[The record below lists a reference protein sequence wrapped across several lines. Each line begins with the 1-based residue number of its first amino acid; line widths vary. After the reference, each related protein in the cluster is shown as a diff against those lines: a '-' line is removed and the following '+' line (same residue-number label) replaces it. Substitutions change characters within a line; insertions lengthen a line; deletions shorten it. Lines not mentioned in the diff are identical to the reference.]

1 MPAPLSPFFFAV
13 MLALVVAPGS
23 ATTVFDHIRLPSEP
37 ANAASLLQR
46 AERKDLPRHR
56 TAWQGE
62 ETPQSHP
69 LVRRDSRSKKPQVQ
83 HEAPPTEE
91 EIFEYLHNRYRQSF
105 DAAQRTQH
113 RLFPSEEG
121 ASAGRAEHRLYRS
134 EQTDR
139 RSHTA
144 SAAIEASGAT
154 KSEVVSHS
162 AYAGNVHKQEPSG
175 PGEASWI
182 FGGDSPR
189 IAAEEATREEL
200 QAALQRPPPEEEL
213 KAPPQPPPSKGTY
226 WDLFSG
232 ESSAKA
238 GSSAAGESSETAGSS
253 AAGESSET
261 AGSPAEAVHQAALQR
276 SPEREETSWSIF
288 GDNSKNAAAAGTAAD
303 RQTAQ
308 PQRPDHQEGS
318 WDIFSGSGSA
328 TAASVAAGEQN
339 GTSRQ
344 EVTELD
350 ADCRGPVAV
359 LPMTFSSTFNAD
371 GDSDFSAKEV
381 VWILKHR
388 EMMPPEVADKLIDLE
403 GKHDDKFRQ
412 VVSRFASAAN
422 ASCISPS
429 LCLGIAARILSSD
442 ESTCPRGRL
451 LTQLMNQLESNWVNK
466 LLSQDEQA
474 LRPRLT
480 SKDKSLTPAQLAVKH
495 WGGGLIVPKAA
506 MHETILFDSNAS
518 VATQVAW
525 GSLDNLVGALV
536 DPGTDLPFMTRSF
549 LLAAQRQAES
559 LSGTNILV
567 NLLRTLEEQRSSLR
581 KEDLIRDAAVVDYYE
596 PRTASLEAKV
606 QNFDMDNP
614 EKATAWETMQYDMD
628 LLLEQLRRASG
639 DHQNMLPGDYGV
651 LPAFW
656 MGRLE
661 RVRRQLEDRLSGR
674 EKPRPT
680 VLIWT
685 CSFGGGHWAATKA
698 LEQYLPDYYLVV
710 SDPTKDR
717 EYYEGDKVGDW
728 IRQYITPKWD
738 ETYVFNELI
747 LKHRHYKLENTMETL
762 QAWNGWLRGDGTRFA
777 QPCAAP
783 LCDYQSKK
791 FMRRAALRSAPD
803 FMITVYH
810 MDLLP
815 ITELAEE
822 LGRLPILH
830 LATDIDAKMW
840 EVWGQRPEY
849 EHLKIGLPFGVP
861 EARVTYQPLYQNQTF
876 VSGYAVRPAFLGP
889 LHTREQLAVERM
901 KRKIPQNAV
910 VALVMS
916 GSEGQTIPWPA
927 MLADSQTWQDRPLH
941 LVIVVGGNYEFGMM
955 LERAFKD
962 QEQADG
968 HQILRGSNRLV
979 TLEVA
984 KDPDNA
990 ADKRAAYFVPESE
1003 LVTLMDIADVLLTK
1017 GGGGTTAEAAYR
1029 GLPILFDATDG
1040 MLKWEAFTATV
1051 FEQHHRGKRLIDNAD
1066 LEPYLKHAIKLGK
1079 SRSFVFSNE
1088 TGHEDGALINSTHR
1102 IRREMNEM
1110 WEHALRTRQKSTM
1123 PM

>member
-1 MPAPLSPFFFAV
+1 MLAPLLPFLFSV
-13 MLALVVAPGS
+13 MLALVVVPGS
-23 ATTVFDHIRLPSEP
+23 ATTVFDHIRLPAEP
-37 ANAASLLQR
+37 ATAASLLQHT
-46 AERKDLPRHR
+46 KLL
-56 TAWQGE
+56 GE
-62 ETPQSHP
+62 ERRQRKSQP
-69 LVRRDSRSKKPQVQ
+69 LVRRDRSYKKPQSV
-83 HEAPPTEE
+83 HEAAPTEE
-91 EIFEYLHNRYRQSF
+91 EIFEYLHHRYRQSF
-105 DAAQRTQH
+105 DAAQRSH
-113 RLFPSEEG
+113 RQFYPSEEKTG
-121 ASAGRAEHRLYRS
+121 HAEHRLYRS
-134 EQTDR
+134 EER
-139 RSHTA
+139 GRAAHA
-144 SAAIEASGAT
+144 SSSAIEASGAA
-154 KSEVVSHS
+154 KSEVVSRG
-162 AYAGNVHKQEPSG
+162 AYAGNAHRQEPNG

-182 FGGDSPR
+182 FGGDSPG

-213 KAPPQPPPSKGTY
+213 KAPPEAPPSKGTY

-232 ESSAKA
+232 ESSATNVTPTT
-238 GSSAAGESSETAGSS
+238 GN
-253 AAGESSET
+253 
-261 AGSPAEAVHQAALQR
+261 
-276 SPEREETSWSIF
+276 TSWSFF
-288 GDNSKNAAAAGTAAD
+288 GDNSKNATTEE
-303 RQTAQ
+303 R
-308 PQRPDHQEGS
+308 
-318 WDIFSGSGSA
+318 
-328 TAASVAAGEQN
+328 N
-339 GTSRQ
+339 GTSRMQ
-344 EVTELD
+344 ELPQQSDAKEVTELD
-350 ADCRGPVAV
+350 ADCRGPVAMV
-359 LPMTFSSTFNAD
+359 PMTLSGAGQPGESSFSAD
-371 GDSDFSAKEV
+371 GDSDLSAKEV

-388 EMMPPEVADKLIDLE
+388 EMMPAEVADKLIDLE

-412 VVSRFASAAN
+412 VVSRFASSVN

-429 LCLGIAARILSSD
+429 LCLGIAARVLSSD
-442 ESTCPRGRL
+442 EGICPRGRL

-466 LLSQDEQA
+466 LLSQDEQT

-480 SKDKSLTPAQLAVKH
+480 SKDKALTPAQLAVKH

-506 MHETILFDSNAS
+506 MHATVLFDSNAS
-518 VATQVAW
+518 AATQVAW
-525 GSLDNLVGALV
+525 GSLDNLVGALA

-567 NLLRTLEEQRSSLR
+567 TLLRTLEEQRGTLR
-581 KEDLIRDAAVVDYYE
+581 KEDLVRDAAVVDYYE
-596 PRTASLEAKV
+596 PRTAALEAKV

-614 EKATAWETMQYDMD
+614 DKAQAWESLQYDMD

-639 DHQNMLPGDYGV
+639 DHQNMLPGDFGV

-762 QAWNGWLRGDGTRFA
+762 QAWGGWLRGDGTRFA
-777 QPCAAP
+777 TPCQAP
-783 LCDYQSKK
+783 MCDYQSKK

-849 EHLKIGLPFGVP
+849 EHLKVGLPFGVP
-861 EARVTYQPLYQNQTF
+861 ETKVTYQPLLNNQTF

-889 LHTREQLAVERM
+889 LHNRDQLAVERM

-927 MLADSQTWQDRPLH
+927 MLADSQTWEDVPLH
-941 LVIVVGGNYEFGMM
+941 LVVVVGGNYEFGML

-968 HQILRGSNRLV
+968 HLILRGSNRLV

-990 ADKRAAYFVPESE
+990 ADKRAAYFVPETE

-1051 FEQHHRGKRLIDNAD
+1051 FEQHNRGKRLTDNAD
-1066 LEPYLKHAIKLGK
+1066 LEPHLKHVIKLGK
-1079 SRSFVFSNE
+1079 SRSLVLSNE
-1088 TGHEDGALINSTHR
+1088 TGHENGVLINSTYR
-1102 IRREMNEM
+1102 VRREMNEM
-1110 WEHALRTRQKSTM
+1110 WEHALRTRQKSKS